1 MKKIMSIY
9 IIIAIIG
16 IMFVGCGAKEEAV
29 EKDDGFVKGI
39 IVEDIIVEDIIVE
52 DIITETIID

>member
-1 MKKIMSIY
+1 MTLLLAMVVVLGL
-9 IIIAIIG
+9 IA
-16 IMFVGCGAKEEAV
+16 CGAKEEAV

>member
-1 MKKIMSIY
+1 MKKFVSIF
-9 IIIAIIG
+9 IIIMLVG
-16 IMFVGCGAKEEAV
+16 TMFVGCGAKEEAV